1 MSERASGTPA
11 RGSVLVAD
19 DNADRRESVA
29 RLLRPLFDVG
39 IAVDGAAALEHVRR
53 RPWDLVLAAVKL
65 PRLDGFELLTALR
78 SDPETASI
86 RVVLLSTGA
95 GEASGI
101 EGLAAGADE
110 YLTEPYS
117 ARELIATV
125 RGQVGQL
132 LLRREYEAR
141 ERSLQEK
148 ATAAAAQLDRILSEA
163 GEGFVAF
170 DREYRCVAVNAS
182 AEQMLGVPNADLLGR
197 TPGDLFPAEGL
208 AELHWHVQE
217 AVARS
222 TVIRF
227 ETHVRVWD
235 RWFENRASPSPD
247 GVSVFFSDI
256 TARKRTEASLRRSE
270 EAQRLLVS
278 MHDAVRGLGD
288 PEQVMWA
295 CVSRVGE
302 HFEVNRCTY
311 GEIDPAQTNFTVRR
325 DYTRGV
331 ASIAGTHQLDK
342 FGPRLTEELKSGRTL
357 TIDDAYNDP
366 RATGASSR
374 AAFEAIEV
382 RASVSVPLIASGRLV
397 AFLAIHHRTA
407 RVWSPDEVTLLEQ
420 VAERMWFAVE
430 NARAEAKLREHRDV
444 LALAMGSGRMGA
456 WSRNEATNAV
466 WWSRELEEL
475 FGLEPGGFEGT
486 EDGFIAFIHPDDR
499 PAVAAAA
506 ADAVRDQRDYVIE
519 FRFRHASGE
528 WRWMDG
534 RGRAVYAS
542 DGRPLMLYG
551 LGIDITERKQAEQAL
566 AVARDAAETANRV
579 KDQFLATLSHELRT
593 PLNAILGYVQM
604 LRSNAL
610 PLDKRARALEI
621 VERNAVIQNQLVE
634 DLLDISRIT
643 TGKVR
648 LDTEPLPL
656 ARPLEEAIESV
667 RPAVEAKRIALELDI
682 DRRAGVVKADAG
694 RLQQVFWNLLSNAVK
709 FTGEGGS
716 VRVSLGRDQGSL
728 RVVVTDTGLGMTPEF
743 LPHVFEPFR
752 QEDDR
757 SAREHGGL
765 GLGLG
770 ICKQLVELHGGT
782 ITAASDGPGRGAVFT
797 VRLPE
802 YLGTAPQAD
811 RRGARR
817 ATPPPDPATAPA
829 MPLRGRDVIVVDEDG
844 DARDLLRQ
852 ILENADATVRTVASA
867 AEALAEIDRRPP
879 DLIVIDLGLTGTD
892 GYDLVRQI
900 REGSSARGRQVPA
913 LAVTGYTRL
922 DDRVRSL
929 AAGFDGHIAKP
940 VDPDRLVAAVVEVM
954 RAGV

>member
-1 MSERASGTPA
+1 MGERASATPPS
-11 RGSVLVAD
+11 GSVLVAD

-29 RLLRPLFDVG
+29 RLLRPLFDVD
-39 IAVDGAAALEHVRR
+39 IAVDGVDALEHVRR
-53 RPWDLVLAAVKL
+53 RPWDLVLAGAVM
-65 PRLDGFELLTALR
+65 PRLDGLGLLTALR
-78 SDPETASI
+78 SDPETAGI

-95 GEASGI
+95 GDEFGTA
-101 EGLAAGADE
+101 GLAAGADD
-110 YLTEPYS
+110 YLTEPFS

-125 RGQVGQL
+125 QVQVGQVV
-132 LLRREYEAR
+132 LRR
-141 ERSLQEK
+141 LH
-148 ATAAAAQLDRILSEA
+148 RILSEA

-170 DREYRCVAVNAS
+170 DREYRCVSVNAA
-182 AEQMLGVPNADLLGR
+182 AEQMLGVPNADLRGR
-197 TPGDLFPAEGL
+197 TPGDLFPAGGV
-208 AELHWHVQE
+208 AELHRYVQE

-222 TVIRF
+222 TVIQF
-227 ETHVRVWD
+227 ETHVTGGD
-235 RWFENRASPSPD
+235 RWFENRAYPSPD
-247 GVSVFFSDI
+247 GVSLFFSDI

-278 MHDAVRGLGD
+278 VHDAVRGLRD

-302 HFEVNRCTY
+302 HFEVSRCTY
-311 GEIDPAQTNFTVRR
+311 GEVDSAQTSFTVRR

-331 ASIAGTHQLDK
+331 ASIAGTHQLEN
-342 FGPRLTEELKSGRTL
+342 FGPPLIEELKSGRTL
-357 TIDDAYNDP
+357 TVDDAYGDP

-374 AAFEAIEV
+374 AAFEAIDV
-382 RASVSVPLIASGRLV
+382 RASVSVPLLASGRLV
-397 AFLAIHHRTA
+397 AFLAIHHRTV

-456 WSRNEATNAV
+456 WSRNESTNAV

-499 PAVAAAA
+499 PAVAVAAA
-506 ADAVRDQRDYVIE
+506 NAVREQRDYVIE

-566 AVARDAAETANRV
+566 ALARDAAETANRV

-593 PLNAILGYVQM
+593 PLNAILGYVHM

-610 PLDKRARALEI
+610 PLDKRERALEI
-621 VERNAVIQNQLVE
+621 VERNALMQNQLVE

-682 DRRAGVVKADAG
+682 DRSANLVKADAS

-709 FTGEGGS
+709 FTGAGGS
-716 VRVSLGRDQGSL
+716 VRVTLGREQGSL
-728 RVVVTDTGLGMTPEF
+728 RVVITDSGIGMTPEF
-743 LPHVFEPFR
+743 LPYVFEPFR

-782 ITAASDGPGRGAVFT
+782 ITAASDGPGLGAVFT
-797 VRLPE
+797 VRLPA
-802 YLGTAPQAD
+802 YSGTARQGD

-817 ATPPPDPATAPA
+817 ATPPDQATPRA
-829 MPLRGRDVIVVDEDG
+829 MPLRGRDVIVVDEHG
-844 DARDLLRQ
+844 DARDLFRQ

-867 AEALAEIDRRPP
+867 GEALAEIDRRPP
-879 DLIVIDLGLTGTD
+879 DVIVIDLGLTGTD

-900 REGSSARGRQVPA
+900 RARSQAHGRQVPA

-940 VDPDRLVAAVVEVM
+940 VDPDRFVAALVEVM
-954 RAGV
+954 RADV